1 MKKTFKILIPIIV
14 ILVAIRI
21 ALPFIAKS
29 YLNKTLSN
37 LEEYT
42 GHVYDVDISLIRGA
56 YVIDSLIISK
66 RNSSIEK
73 PFFTSDK
80 IDISLEWKSLFK
92 GAIVGEFV
100 FTKPTLNFIM
110 SKEKDEKQYG
120 DDENWVEPL
129 KSLMPIQINNFKI
142 IDGEIFLYDYNS
154 EKPTLIF
161 LKDFN
166 ANFAN
171 MSNVVST
178 EELLPSDFK
187 ITATSIGGGKL
198 NTHGKIN
205 FLKNVPDIDYN
216 FTFEN
221 VDMVALNDF
230 LRSSVNID
238 AESGNFNL
246 YHELAI
252 NDSEVKGYIKPIIKN
267 LKIFKWKEEDRSL
280 GGFLK
285 EAGIDLIAD
294 IFKNHNKNQFATN
307 VPINGSIENPKT
319 NSFKALL
326 AILKN
331 TFIEAL
337 KKDTDNSIIFSDIKK

>member
-1 MKKTFKILIPIIV
+1 MKKSLKILIPIIV
-14 ILVAIRI
+14 ILIAIRI
-21 ALPFIAKS
+21 ALPYIAKS
-29 YLNKTLSN
+29 YLNKTLAN
-37 LEEYT
+37 LEEYK

-80 IDISLEWKSLFK
+80 IDISLEWKSLFN

-110 SKEKDEKQYG
+110 SKQEDEKQYG

-129 KSLMPIQINNFKI
+129 KSLLPIQINNLKI
-142 IDGEIFLYDYNS
+142 VDGEIFLYDYNS
-154 EKPTLIF
+154 KNPTLIF
-161 LKDFN
+161 LKEFN
-166 ANFAN
+166 ADFAN

-178 EELLPSDFK
+178 EELLPSNFK

-198 NTHGKIN
+198 NTNGKIN
-205 FLKNVPDIDYN
+205 FLKKVPDIDYN

-221 VDMVALNDF
+221 VDIVALNDF
-230 LRSSVNID
+230 LRSSANID

-252 NDSEVKGYIKPIIKN
+252 NDSEIKGYVKPIIKN
-267 LKIFKWKEEDRSL
+267 LKIFKWKEEDRTF

-285 EAGIDLIAD
+285 EAGADLIAD
-294 IFKNHNKNQFATN
+294 IFKNHKKNQFATK
-307 VPINGSIENPKT
+307 VPINGSLKDPKL

-326 AILKN
+326 AILEN
-331 TFIEAL
+331 TFIKAL
-337 KKDTDNSIIFSDIKK
+337 KNDTDNSIIFSDINN